1 MRKSQ
6 HLTRNKS
13 EQGKEIMQHK
23 SRPHV
28 RRLKQPKIPSNE
40 IPYICE
46 DDDKFDEKKIFDM
59 YESEFHV
66 LRMVRRAVRW
76 FKYHKTIPIHKAPRH
91 IKEKLS
97 YLQSKIKNA

>member
-1 MRKSQ
+1 
-6 HLTRNKS
+6 
-13 EQGKEIMQHK
+13 MQHK

-46 DDDKFDEKKIFDM
+46 DDDKFDKRKIFDM

-66 LRMVRRAVRW
+66 SRMVRRAVRW
-76 FKYHKTIPIHKAPRH
+76 FKSHKTVSIHNAPRH
-91 IKEKLS
+91 IREKLS
-97 YLQSKIKNA
+97 QLEIRLKNA